1 MHFEIKRGAGT
12 FRKLA
17 MRALSKP
24 MDIVVVMKGGVGVG
38 MALAGC
44 DVAGL
49 GGGVAEDYSL
59 PQFYPLETLMYRISG
74 PVWYLTSFKICT
86 QCQDTQQFPFKILYI
101 KITNTM
107 SFTAS

>member
-38 MALAGC
+38 MTLCVGGWGSG
-44 DVAGL
+44 GL
-49 GGGVAEDYSL
+49 GYSL
-59 PQFYPLETLMYRISG
+59 PQFSSTH
-74 PVWYLTSFKICT
+74 
-86 QCQDTQQFPFKILYI
+86 
-101 KITNTM
+101 
-107 SFTAS
+107 

>member
-38 MALAGC
+38 MT
-44 DVAGL
+44 L
-49 GGGVAEDYSL
+49 GVMLPACWVRGWGG
-59 PQFYPLETLMYRISG
+59 
-74 PVWYLTSFKICT
+74 
-86 QCQDTQQFPFKILYI
+86 
-101 KITNTM
+101 
-107 SFTAS
+107 

>member
-38 MALAGC
+38 MALG
-44 DVAGL
+44 VTL
-49 GGGVAEDYSL
+49 PVWGGGVAEDYSL
-59 PQFYPLETLMYRISG
+59 PQFSSTHWQNS
-74 PVWYLTSFKICT
+74 
-86 QCQDTQQFPFKILYI
+86 YI
-101 KITNTM
+101 PY
-107 SFTAS
+107 